1 MSGKGIDM
9 ANNKMLSNVRDLTTA
24 VGQLQQKID
33 ALYNSLDKVSGKATE
48 ALGGAQEVLQSG
60 GQMGVGQGSTTMNLG
75 SDSARFPTSQPS
87 SGGKMMPSSLGNFS
101 FTWQF
106 KPSSPEMA
114 LMSGTVDTVA
124 SGGGPG
130 GGGGGGGGGSFAS
143 TVLNRGFSAGIA
155 GGKMALGAFA
165 AQYGMTPDLALT
177 AQRSIG
183 LEQALR
189 LGTGSRQ
196 MLNQQLTGGLRNAMS
211 SVGSDAIAAPILA
224 SRGFMP
230 GTANYQMMVGETAG
244 AFRYLGIDNAA
255 AASALASLRSAP
267 TGAALY
273 NLGINTYNAET
284 GKFKSTGQIAK
295 ELMNTLT
302 AGRGATPE
310 QIAFA
315 LQSGTLSGT
324 LTDIFGTG
332 AERDIMQVAM
342 MDIAKGKN
350 PDLAM
355 RGEKDPIAALAA
367 AGEANYSQTRLMQS
381 AEGPM
386 IEGFANAASY
396 ISAFN
401 AELEKTIGPMAKLR
415 GLISGIGGT
424 NVGEGIA
431 TGAPL
436 IASGLKDL
444 VTLSSGLGKKGF
456 AALLP
461 IMTALA
467 GVGAS
472 ATQEAVQGATGVNN
486 MPNPGN
492 PNQKPFSL
500 IPDWV
505 YSLLPG
511 IDKPSGKDSTGGG
524 SSGYG
529 ASFNAQRLGG
539 KGGSGVPQG
548 MITAMY
554 GAQNNDLWSSSGGK
568 HTGTD
573 IAMPIGSPV
582 EAAMDGT
589 VSSTN
594 AGADYG
600 MSVVLDHGN
609 GYQTVYG
616 HLSER
621 LVNLGDKVSKGQK
634 IAKSGDS
641 GNSTGPHLHYEVRFG
656 QNNPV
661 DPSSLNTAFTANA
674 TSSIVLEKMGNK
686 LSGYMG
692 ANATATGN
700 YAGIRG
706 TGDQRTWASQLL
718 GALGAPT
725 TSSNISALVTWA
737 KLEGGH
743 WNNSASYNPLNTTF
757 DMGGN
762 KSINSVGVKKYG
774 SWEEGL
780 NATVKTLLGNRSSER
795 GYAAIVDAL
804 RNNAG
809 TSSVLSAV
817 NQSAWV
823 HGEGKA
829 SNYNF
834 PRGGGGPASM
844 TTMDSGA
851 KTVNITVTFNQAD
864 ETSAMKFAK
873 RVQHYLDRENNNSLI
888 GSN

>member
-1 MSGKGIDM
+1 MSGKGISM

-48 ALGGAQEVLQSG
+48 ALGGAQGVLQSG
-60 GQMGVGQGSTTMNLG
+60 GQIGVGQGSTTMNLG
-75 SDSARFPTSQPS
+75 SDNAKFPTSQPS

-101 FTWQF
+101 FSWQF
-106 KPSSPEMA
+106 RQGNPEA
-114 LMSGTVDTVA
+114 SLMTSQA
-124 SGGGPG
+124 G
-130 GGGGGGGGGSFAS
+130 GGGGGGKEDTGLIFGPGDAFKS
-143 TVLNRGFSAGIA
+143 GFKGAAKIGLGVAAGMYAAAPDISL
-155 GGKMALGAFA
+155 LG
-165 AQYGMTPDLALT
+165 
-177 AQRSIG
+177 QRSVG

-211 SVGSDAIAAPILA
+211 SVGSDAIVAPILA

-230 GTANYQMMVGETAG
+230 GTSNYKMMVGETAG

-273 NLGINTYNAET
+273 NLGINTYDAST
-284 GKFKSTGQIAK
+284 GKFKSTGAIAK
-295 ELMNTLT
+295 ELMSTLT

-315 LQSGTLSGT
+315 IQSGTLSGT
-324 LTDIFGTG
+324 LTDLFGTG

-355 RGEKDPIAALAA
+355 RGKKEAIPILE
-367 AGEANYSQTRLMQS
+367 GVGQMNYAQTRLYET
-381 AEGPM
+381 AEDRM
-386 IEGFANAASY
+386 VEGFNRAAGVVEK
-396 ISAFN
+396 FN
-401 AELEKTIGPMAKLR
+401 KMMEKVVGPTAELKGFIQGA
-415 GLISGIGGT
+415 GGT
-424 NVGEGIA
+424 NVGEA
-431 TGAPL
+431 VSTGFPL
-436 IASGLKDL
+436 IASGLKDIINALIKNPL
-444 VTLSSGLGKKGF
+444 VAGAGGAGIAAGMSAVAAGF
-456 AALLP
+456 AAFTET
-461 IMTALA
+461 M
-467 GVGAS
+467 
-472 ATQEAVQGATGVNN
+472 
-486 MPNPGN
+486 
-492 PNQKPFSL
+492 
-500 IPDWV
+500 D
-505 YSLLPG
+505 
-511 IDKPSGKDSTGGG
+511 DKPKGGG

-539 KGGSGVPQG
+539 KGGGLYAAPDG
-548 MITAMY
+548 MVTAMF
-554 GAQNNDLWSSSGGK
+554 GAQDNSLWASSGGK

-573 IAMPIGSPV
+573 ISMPVGTPV

-594 AGADYG
+594 AGTEYG
-600 MSVVLDHGN
+600 TSIVLDHGN

-634 IAKSGDS
+634 IAKSGDT

-661 DPSSLNTAFTANA
+661 DPSSLNTAYTA
-674 TSSIVLEKMGNK
+674 TGVSPIVIEKMGNK
-686 LSGYMG
+686 LSGYMSASAG
-692 ANATATGN
+692 AGASGN
-700 YAGIRG
+700 YTGKMG
-706 TGDQRTWASQLL
+706 TGSQNNWASKLL
-718 GALGAPT
+718 GSLGAPVT
-725 TSSNISALVTWA
+725 DANVAALTTWA
-737 KLEGGH
+737 RFEGGH
-743 WNNSASYNPLNTTF
+743 WKNSASFNPLNTTL
-757 DMGGN
+757 DLGGN

-795 GYAAIVDAL
+795 GYAAIVEAL
-804 RNNAG
+804 RSNAG
-809 TSSVLSAV
+809 TSAVLSAV

-834 PRGGGGPASM
+834 PRGGGGPAM
-844 TTMDSGA
+844 MQAMDSGA

-873 RVQHYLDRENNNSLI
+873 QVQSYLDRENNNAMM

>member
-1 MSGKGIDM
+1 M

-48 ALGGAQEVLQSG
+48 ALGGAQGVLQSG
-60 GQMGVGQGSTTMNLG
+60 GQIGVGQGSTTMNLG
-75 SDSARFPTSQPS
+75 SDNAKFPTSQPS

-101 FTWQF
+101 FSWQF
-106 KPSSPEMA
+106 RQGNPEA
-114 LMSGTVDTVA
+114 SLMTSQA
-124 SGGGPG
+124 G
-130 GGGGGGGGGSFAS
+130 GGGGGGKEDTGLIFGPGDAFKS
-143 TVLNRGFSAGIA
+143 GFKGAAKIGLGVAAGMYAAAPDISL
-155 GGKMALGAFA
+155 LG
-165 AQYGMTPDLALT
+165 
-177 AQRSIG
+177 QRSVG

-211 SVGSDAIAAPILA
+211 SVGSDAIVAPILA

-230 GTANYQMMVGETAG
+230 GTSNYKMMVGETAG

-273 NLGINTYNAET
+273 NLGINTYDAST
-284 GKFKSTGQIAK
+284 GKFKSTGAIAK
-295 ELMNTLT
+295 ELMSTLT

-315 LQSGTLSGT
+315 IQSGTLSGT
-324 LTDIFGTG
+324 LTDLFGTG

-355 RGEKDPIAALAA
+355 RGKKEAIPILE
-367 AGEANYSQTRLMQS
+367 GVGQMNYAQTRLYET
-381 AEGPM
+381 AEDRM
-386 IEGFANAASY
+386 VEGFNRAAGVVEK
-396 ISAFN
+396 FN
-401 AELEKTIGPMAKLR
+401 KMMEKVVGPTAELKGFIQGA
-415 GLISGIGGT
+415 GGT
-424 NVGEGIA
+424 NVGEA
-431 TGAPL
+431 VSTGFPL
-436 IASGLKDL
+436 IASGLKDIINALIKNPL
-444 VTLSSGLGKKGF
+444 VAGAGGAGIAAGMSAVAAGF
-456 AALLP
+456 AAFTET
-461 IMTALA
+461 M
-467 GVGAS
+467 
-472 ATQEAVQGATGVNN
+472 
-486 MPNPGN
+486 
-492 PNQKPFSL
+492 
-500 IPDWV
+500 D
-505 YSLLPG
+505 
-511 IDKPSGKDSTGGG
+511 DKPKGGG

-539 KGGSGVPQG
+539 KGGGLYAAPDG
-548 MITAMY
+548 MVTAMF
-554 GAQNNDLWSSSGGK
+554 GAQDNSLWASSGGK

-573 IAMPIGSPV
+573 ISMPVGTPV

-594 AGADYG
+594 AGTEYG
-600 MSVVLDHGN
+600 TSIVLDHGN

-634 IAKSGDS
+634 IAKSGDT

-661 DPSSLNTAFTANA
+661 DPSSLNTAYTA
-674 TSSIVLEKMGNK
+674 TGVSPIVIEKMGNK
-686 LSGYMG
+686 LSGYMSASAG
-692 ANATATGN
+692 AGASGN
-700 YAGIRG
+700 YTGKMG
-706 TGDQRTWASQLL
+706 TGSQNNWASKLL
-718 GALGAPT
+718 GSLGAPVT
-725 TSSNISALVTWA
+725 DANVAALTTWA
-737 KLEGGH
+737 RFEGGH
-743 WNNSASYNPLNTTF
+743 WKNSASFNPLNTTL
-757 DMGGN
+757 DLGGN

-795 GYAAIVDAL
+795 GYAAIVEAL
-804 RNNAG
+804 RSNAG
-809 TSSVLSAV
+809 TSAVLSAV

-834 PRGGGGPASM
+834 PRGGGGPAM
-844 TTMDSGA
+844 MQAMDSGA

-873 RVQHYLDRENNNSLI
+873 QVQSYLDRENNNAMM

>member
-33 ALYNSLDKVSGKATE
+33 ALYNSLDKVSNKATE
-48 ALGGAQEVLQSG
+48 ALGGAQGVLQSG
-60 GQMGVGQGSTTMNLG
+60 GQIGVGQGSATMNLG
-75 SDSARFPTSQPS
+75 TDAARFPTAQPS

-101 FTWQF
+101 FSWQF

-114 LMSGTVDTVA
+114 LMSNTADTVISPA
-124 SGGGPG
+124 GAG
-130 GGGGGGGGGSFAS
+130 GGGGGGGGFLN
-143 TVLNRGFSAGIA
+143 TVLNRAFSASIA
-155 GGKMALGAFA
+155 GAKMSMGAFA

-189 LGTGSRQ
+189 IGTGNRQ

-211 SVGSDAIAAPILA
+211 SVGSDAIVAPLLA

-230 GTANYQMMVGETAG
+230 GTANYRMMVGETAG

-255 AASALASLRSAP
+255 AASALANLRSAP
-267 TGAALY
+267 TGASLY
-273 NLGINTYNAET
+273 SLGINTYDAAS
-284 GKFKSTGQIAK
+284 GKFKSTGQVAK
-295 ELMNTLT
+295 ELMNVLT

-310 QIAFA
+310 DIAFA
-315 LQSGTLSGT
+315 LQSGSLSGT
-324 LTDIFGTG
+324 LTDLFGTG
-332 AERDIMQVAM
+332 AERDVMQVAM
-342 MDIAKGKN
+342 MDIAKGRN

-355 RGEKDPIAALAA
+355 RGKKDPIDALAA
-367 AGEANYSQTRLMQS
+367 AGTANYSQTQLMQS
-381 AEGPM
+381 AEAPM
-386 IEGFANAASY
+386 IEGFTNAANY
-396 ISAFN
+396 VSAFN
-401 AELEKTIGPMAKLR
+401 AELAKTIGPMAKLR
-415 GLISGIGGT
+415 GLLSGLLGT

-436 IASGLKDL
+436 VASGLKDL
-444 VTLSSGLGKKGF
+444 VTLSSGLGKKAF
-456 AALLP
+456 LKLLP
-461 IMTALA
+461 IMSALA
-467 GVGAS
+467 ATGAT
-472 ATQEAVQGATGVNN
+472 ATDAAIQGATGVND
-486 MPNPGN
+486 MPNPGL
-492 PNQKPFSL
+492 PNQKPFSS
-500 IPDWV
+500 IPDWALQ
-505 YSLLPG
+505 LLPG
-511 IDKPSGKDSTGGG
+511 IAGQGTGGG

-539 KGGSGVPQG
+539 KGGGMFAAPQG
-548 MITAMY
+548 MVTAMY
-554 GAQNNDLWSSSGGK
+554 GAQDNSLWASSGGK

-582 EAAMDGT
+582 EAAMDGK
-589 VSSTN
+589 VVSTN

-600 MSVVLDHGN
+600 TSIVLDHGN

-621 LVNLGDKVSKGQK
+621 LVNLGDSVSKGQK

-661 DPSSLNTAFTANA
+661 DPSSLNTAFTAN
-674 TSSIVLEKMGNK
+674 TMSPIIIEKMGNK

-700 YAGIRG
+700 YAGIKG
-706 TGDQRTWASQLL
+706 TGSQKTWASQLL

-725 TSSNISALVTWA
+725 TDANISALVTWA
-737 KLEGGH
+737 RFEGGH
-743 WNNSASYNPLNTTF
+743 WNNSAHYNPLNTTL

-762 KSINSVGVKKYG
+762 QSMNSVGVKRYG

-804 RNNAG
+804 RSNAG

-834 PRGGGGPASM
+834 PRGGGSP
-844 TTMDSGA
+844 TTRMSGA
-851 KTVNITVTFNQAD
+851 DSKTVNITVNFNQAD
-864 ETSAMKFAK
+864 ESSARRFAK
-873 RVQHYLDRENNNSLI
+873 QVQQYLDQENNNSMI

>member
-1 MSGKGIDM
+1 
-9 ANNKMLSNVRDLTTA
+9 
-24 VGQLQQKID
+24 
-33 ALYNSLDKVSGKATE
+33 
-48 ALGGAQEVLQSG
+48 
-60 GQMGVGQGSTTMNLG
+60 
-75 SDSARFPTSQPS
+75 
-87 SGGKMMPSSLGNFS
+87 
-101 FTWQF
+101 
-106 KPSSPEMA
+106 
-114 LMSGTVDTVA
+114 
-124 SGGGPG
+124 
-130 GGGGGGGGGSFAS
+130 
-143 TVLNRGFSAGIA
+143 
-155 GGKMALGAFA
+155 
-165 AQYGMTPDLALT
+165 
-177 AQRSIG
+177 
-183 LEQALR
+183 
-189 LGTGSRQ
+189 
-196 MLNQQLTGGLRNAMS
+196 MS
-211 SVGSDAIAAPILA
+211 SVGSDAIVAPILA

-230 GTANYQMMVGETAG
+230 GTSNYKMMVGETAG

-273 NLGINTYNAET
+273 NLGINTYDAST
-284 GKFKSTGQIAK
+284 GKFKSTGAIAK
-295 ELMNTLT
+295 ELMSTLT

-315 LQSGTLSGT
+315 IQSGTLSGT
-324 LTDIFGTG
+324 LTDLFGTG

-355 RGEKDPIAALAA
+355 RGEKEAIPILE
-367 AGEANYSQTRLMQS
+367 GVGQMNYAQTRLYEASEDRMV
-381 AEGPM
+381 
-386 IEGFANAASY
+386 EGFNRAAKVVD
-396 ISAFN
+396 AFN
-401 AELEKTIGPMAKLR
+401 KAMEKVVGPLAELKGVIQGA
-415 GLISGIGGT
+415 GGT
-424 NVGEGIA
+424 NVGEA
-431 TGAPL
+431 VSTGAPL
-436 IASGLKDL
+436 IALGLKDMAKSL
-444 VTLSSGLGKKGF
+444 TSLFPGIAGAGIATGLATVAAGF
-456 AALLP
+456 ASLTE
-461 IMTALA
+461 IM
-467 GVGAS
+467 
-472 ATQEAVQGATGVNN
+472 
-486 MPNPGN
+486 
-492 PNQKPFSL
+492 
-500 IPDWV
+500 D
-505 YSLLPG
+505 
-511 IDKPSGKDSTGGG
+511 DKPKGGG

-539 KGGSGVPQG
+539 KGGGLYAAPSGMV
-548 MITAMY
+548 TAMF
-554 GAQNNDLWSSSGGK
+554 GAQDNSLWASSGGK

-573 IAMPIGSPV
+573 IAMPVGTPV

-594 AGADYG
+594 AGNEYG
-600 MSVVLDHGN
+600 TSIVLDHGN

-634 IAKSGDS
+634 IAKSGDT

-661 DPSSLNTAFTANA
+661 DPSSLNTAYTA
-674 TSSIVLEKMGNK
+674 TGVSPIVIEKMGNK

-692 ANATATGN
+692 ASAGASGN
-700 YAGIRG
+700 YTGKMG
-706 TGDQRTWASQLL
+706 TGSQNNWASKLL
-718 GALGAPT
+718 GSLGAPVT
-725 TSSNISALVTWA
+725 DANVAALTTWA
-737 KLEGGH
+737 RFEGGH
-743 WNNSASYNPLNTTF
+743 WKNSASFNPLNTTL
-757 DMGGN
+757 DLGGN

-804 RNNAG
+804 RSNAG
-809 TSSVLSAV
+809 TSAVLSAV

-834 PRGGGGPASM
+834 PRGGGGPAM
-844 TTMDSGA
+844 MQAMDSGA

-873 RVQHYLDRENNNSLI
+873 QVQSYLDRENNNSMM

>member
-1 MSGKGIDM
+1 
-9 ANNKMLSNVRDLTTA
+9 MLSNVRDLTTA

-48 ALGGAQEVLQSG
+48 ALGGAQGVLQSG
-60 GQMGVGQGSTTMNLG
+60 GQIGVGQGSTTMNLG
-75 SDSARFPTSQPS
+75 SDNAKFPTSQPS

-101 FTWQF
+101 FSWQF
-106 KPSSPEMA
+106 RQGNPEA
-114 LMSGTVDTVA
+114 SLMTSQA
-124 SGGGPG
+124 G
-130 GGGGGGGGGSFAS
+130 GGGGGGKEDTGLIFGPGDAFKS
-143 TVLNRGFSAGIA
+143 GFKGAAKIGLGVAAGMYAAAPDISL
-155 GGKMALGAFA
+155 LG
-165 AQYGMTPDLALT
+165 
-177 AQRSIG
+177 QRSVG

-211 SVGSDAIAAPILA
+211 SVGSDAIVAPILA

-230 GTANYQMMVGETAG
+230 GTSNYKMMVGETAG

-273 NLGINTYNAET
+273 NLGINTYDAST
-284 GKFKSTGQIAK
+284 GKFKSTGAIAK
-295 ELMNTLT
+295 ELMSTLT

-315 LQSGTLSGT
+315 IQSGTLSGT
-324 LTDIFGTG
+324 LTDLFGTG

-355 RGEKDPIAALAA
+355 RGKKEAIPILE
-367 AGEANYSQTRLMQS
+367 GVGQMNYAQTRLYET
-381 AEGPM
+381 AEDRM
-386 IEGFANAASY
+386 VEGFNRAAGVVEK
-396 ISAFN
+396 FN
-401 AELEKTIGPMAKLR
+401 KMMEKVVGPTAELKGFIQGA
-415 GLISGIGGT
+415 GGT
-424 NVGEGIA
+424 NVGEA
-431 TGAPL
+431 VSTGFPL
-436 IASGLKDL
+436 IASGLKDIINALIKNPL
-444 VTLSSGLGKKGF
+444 VAGAGGAGIAAGMSAVAAGF
-456 AALLP
+456 AAFTET
-461 IMTALA
+461 M
-467 GVGAS
+467 
-472 ATQEAVQGATGVNN
+472 
-486 MPNPGN
+486 
-492 PNQKPFSL
+492 
-500 IPDWV
+500 D
-505 YSLLPG
+505 
-511 IDKPSGKDSTGGG
+511 DKPKGGG

-539 KGGSGVPQG
+539 KGGGLYAAPDG
-548 MITAMY
+548 MVTAMF
-554 GAQNNDLWSSSGGK
+554 GAQDNSLWASSGGK

-573 IAMPIGSPV
+573 ISMPVGTPV

-594 AGADYG
+594 AGTEYG
-600 MSVVLDHGN
+600 TSIVLDHGN

-634 IAKSGDS
+634 IAKSGDT

-661 DPSSLNTAFTANA
+661 DPSSLNTAYTA
-674 TSSIVLEKMGNK
+674 TGVSPIVIEKMGNK
-686 LSGYMG
+686 LSGYMSASAG
-692 ANATATGN
+692 AGASGN
-700 YAGIRG
+700 YTGKMG
-706 TGDQRTWASQLL
+706 TGSQNNWASKLL
-718 GALGAPT
+718 GSLGAPVT
-725 TSSNISALVTWA
+725 DANVAALTTWA
-737 KLEGGH
+737 RFEGGH
-743 WNNSASYNPLNTTF
+743 WKNSASFNPLNTTL
-757 DMGGN
+757 DLGGN

-795 GYAAIVDAL
+795 GYAAIVEAL
-804 RNNAG
+804 RSNAG
-809 TSSVLSAV
+809 TSAVLSAV

-834 PRGGGGPASM
+834 PRGGGGPAM
-844 TTMDSGA
+844 MQAMDSGA

-873 RVQHYLDRENNNSLI
+873 QVQSYLDRENNNAMM

>member
-1 MSGKGIDM
+1 MSGKGISM

-48 ALGGAQEVLQSG
+48 ALGGAQGVLQSG
-60 GQMGVGQGSTTMNLG
+60 GQIGVGQGSTTMNLG
-75 SDSARFPTSQPS
+75 SDNAKFPTSQPS

-101 FTWQF
+101 FSWQF
-106 KPSSPEMA
+106 RQGNPEA
-114 LMSGTVDTVA
+114 SLMTSQA
-124 SGGGPG
+124 G
-130 GGGGGGGGGSFAS
+130 GGGGGGGDTGKFFGPIDAFKY
-143 TVLNRGFSAGIA
+143 GFKGAAKVGLGVAAGMYA
-155 GGKMALGAFA
+155 AAPDVSLLG
-165 AQYGMTPDLALT
+165 
-177 AQRSIG
+177 QRSIG

-189 LGTGSRQ
+189 LGTGTRQ

-211 SVGSDAIAAPILA
+211 SVGSDAIVAPILA

-230 GTANYQMMVGETAG
+230 GTSNYKMMVGETAG

-273 NLGINTYNAET
+273 NLGINTYDAST
-284 GKFKSTGQIAK
+284 GKFKSTGAIAK
-295 ELMNTLT
+295 ELMSTLT

-315 LQSGTLSGT
+315 IQSGTLSGT
-324 LTDIFGTG
+324 LTDLFGTG

-355 RGEKDPIAALAA
+355 RGEKEAIPILE
-367 AGEANYSQTRLMQS
+367 GVGQMNYAQTRLYEASEDRMV
-381 AEGPM
+381 
-386 IEGFANAASY
+386 EGFNRAAKVVD
-396 ISAFN
+396 AFN
-401 AELEKTIGPMAKLR
+401 KAMEKVVGPLAELKGVIQGA
-415 GLISGIGGT
+415 GGT
-424 NVGEGIA
+424 NVGEA
-431 TGAPL
+431 VSTGAPL
-436 IASGLKDL
+436 IALGLKDMAKSL
-444 VTLSSGLGKKGF
+444 TSLFPGIAGAGIATGLATVAAGF
-456 AALLP
+456 AAFTEV
-461 IMTALA
+461 M
-467 GVGAS
+467 
-472 ATQEAVQGATGVNN
+472 
-486 MPNPGN
+486 
-492 PNQKPFSL
+492 
-500 IPDWV
+500 D
-505 YSLLPG
+505 
-511 IDKPSGKDSTGGG
+511 DKPKGGG

-539 KGGSGVPQG
+539 KGGGLYAAPSGMV
-548 MITAMY
+548 TAMF
-554 GAQNNDLWSSSGGK
+554 GAQDNSLWASSGGK

-573 IAMPIGSPV
+573 IAMPVGTPV

-594 AGADYG
+594 AGNEYG
-600 MSVVLDHGN
+600 TSIVLDHGN

-634 IAKSGDS
+634 IAKSGDT

-661 DPSSLNTAFTANA
+661 DPSSLNTAYTA
-674 TSSIVLEKMGNK
+674 TGVSPIVIEKMGNK

-692 ANATATGN
+692 ASAGASGN
-700 YAGIRG
+700 YTGKMG
-706 TGDQRTWASQLL
+706 TGSQTNWASKLL
-718 GALGAPT
+718 GSLGAPVT
-725 TSSNISALVTWA
+725 DANVAALTTWA
-737 KLEGGH
+737 RFEGGH
-743 WNNSASYNPLNTTF
+743 WKNSASFNPLNTTL
-757 DMGGN
+757 DLGGN

-780 NATVKTLLGNRSSER
+780 TATVKTLLGNRSSER

-804 RNNAG
+804 KNNAG
-809 TSSVLSAV
+809 TSAVLSAV

-834 PRGGGGPASM
+834 PRGGGGPAM
-844 TTMDSGA
+844 MQAMDSGA

-873 RVQHYLDRENNNSLI
+873 QVQSYLDRENNNSMM